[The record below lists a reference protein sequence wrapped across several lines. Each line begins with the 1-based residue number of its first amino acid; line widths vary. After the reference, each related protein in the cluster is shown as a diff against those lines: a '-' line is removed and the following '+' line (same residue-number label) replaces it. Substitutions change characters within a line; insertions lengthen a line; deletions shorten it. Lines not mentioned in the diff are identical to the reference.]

1 MSTES
6 SKTLVGPGSLLG
18 LTISAA
24 LTALSLVLFLFKF
37 PYPPAPFLK
46 FDAMGIP
53 LAVLALYSL
62 RALLS
67 VTPIIYIG
75 LQLLGADFI
84 GAGMKVAA
92 ELSTLI
98 PLVIG
103 YRRFCSREKCIKS
116 YPLIIAFG
124 ILGRVT
130 IMSILNYLIAPHW
143 MVMAYGFTFERAY
156 RTTIAILPHIAV
168 FNLIAAS
175 YVGALA
181 LEVFRV
187 VSKALGV
194 EKRWTVPSQR

>member
-6 SKTLVGPGSLLG
+6 SKTLAGPGSLLG

-84 GAGMKVAA
+84 GAGMKA
-92 ELSTLI
+92 
-98 PLVIG
+98 
-103 YRRFCSREKCIKS
+103 
-116 YPLIIAFG
+116 
-124 ILGRVT
+124 
-130 IMSILNYLIAPHW
+130 
-143 MVMAYGFTFERAY
+143 
-156 RTTIAILPHIAV
+156 
-168 FNLIAAS
+168 
-175 YVGALA
+175 
-181 LEVFRV
+181 
-187 VSKALGV
+187 
-194 EKRWTVPSQR
+194 